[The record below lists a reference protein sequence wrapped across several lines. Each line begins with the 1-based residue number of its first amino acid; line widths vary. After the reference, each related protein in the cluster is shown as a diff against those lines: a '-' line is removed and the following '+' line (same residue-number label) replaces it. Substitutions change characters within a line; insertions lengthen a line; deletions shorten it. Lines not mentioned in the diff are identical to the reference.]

1 MKKWF
6 KMPSEQAF
14 QAMYPPKDDAF
25 DRAVRATLDALPDD
39 GAGRKHA
46 ARKVSVVLA
55 VAMLMLALACAAVAA
70 GLGVFGKL
78 AEQTASAG
86 YSELYRALDEKSVVL
101 DETQNVQNAGGQT
114 FRLTQAYVDGES
126 LFVAY
131 ELTGM
136 QPTADD
142 DVYLGDS
149 AYLAGT
155 DDYLNIL
162 SGEETLREDGTMVGM
177 KEFELPEALKM
188 KRRLPW
194 ILCSIGRQKT
204 MFSTMK
210 AEFSGRA
217 NEPKSVSVSMCP
229 LMPMEK

>member
-14 QAMYPPKDDAF
+14 QAMYPLKDDAF

-55 VAMLMLALACAAVAA
+55 VAILMLALACAAVAA

-86 YSELYRALDEKSVVL
+86 YSELYRALDEKSVML

-149 AYLAGT
+149 VYLAGT
-155 DDYLNIL
+155 DDDLTIL
-162 SGEETLREDGTMVGM
+162 SG
-177 KEFELPEALKM
+177 
-188 KRRLPW
+188 
-194 ILCSIGRQKT
+194 
-204 MFSTMK
+204 
-210 AEFSGRA
+210 
-217 NEPKSVSVSMCP
+217 
-229 LMPMEK
+229 

>member
-55 VAMLMLALACAAVAA
+55 VAILMLALACAAVAA

-86 YSELYRALDEKSVVL
+86 YSEL
-101 DETQNVQNAGGQT
+101 
-114 FRLTQAYVDGES
+114 
-126 LFVAY
+126 
-131 ELTGM
+131 
-136 QPTADD
+136 
-142 DVYLGDS
+142 
-149 AYLAGT
+149 
-155 DDYLNIL
+155 
-162 SGEETLREDGTMVGM
+162 
-177 KEFELPEALKM
+177 
-188 KRRLPW
+188 
-194 ILCSIGRQKT
+194 
-204 MFSTMK
+204 
-210 AEFSGRA
+210 
-217 NEPKSVSVSMCP
+217 
-229 LMPMEK
+229 